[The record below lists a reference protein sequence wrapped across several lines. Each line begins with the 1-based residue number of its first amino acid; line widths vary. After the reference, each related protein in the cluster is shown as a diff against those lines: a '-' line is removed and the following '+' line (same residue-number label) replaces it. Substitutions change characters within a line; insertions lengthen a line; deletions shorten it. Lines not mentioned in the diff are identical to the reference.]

1 MTQHKTLVVTIPGM
15 IDDGDLAP
23 LRRLSDV
30 DYRER
35 THIDESGLAKLCQGY
50 DYLMLNYDV
59 VKKLTEDFYVSP
71 GVRALKAISAD
82 ITGMDWASPQA
93 ARQHGLMLLNTPRYS
108 TESVAESILCEVLLH
123 SRQRHAAY
131 KDEIK
136 GHEPEARKGINLLG
150 TTAGVV
156 GLGSIGTRVAGLLE
170 AVGMK
175 VVAWNRAPRDGFEA
189 VSLERLFDISKVIC
203 LCVKTVTSGSEA
215 TVGLVERNL
224 LSRCKQA
231 IIVNLASAPLVDH
244 EAILD
249 SLQFGAV
256 SGYSVERSAALMS
269 LPQFERLAQLDSVH
283 MPPSNAWFSE
293 ESLRALRQIWVDNIV
308 SAISGNIRN
317 VYTE

>member
-1 MTQHKTLVVTIPGM
+1 MMQHKTLVVTTPGM
-15 IDDGDLAP
+15 IDDVDLAP
-23 LRRLSDV
+23 LRRLSEV
-30 DYRER
+30 DYRELA
-35 THIDESGLAKLCQGY
+35 HIDESDLATLCLGY

-59 VKKLTEDFYVSP
+59 VKKLPEQFYISP
-71 GVRALKAISAD
+71 NVRSLKAISAD

-93 ARQHGLMLLNTPRYS
+93 ARRHGVTLLNTPRYS

-123 SRQRHAAY
+123 SRQRHTAY

-136 GHEPEARKGINLLG
+136 GREPEGRKGINLLG

-175 VVAWNRAPRDGFEA
+175 VVAWNRTPRDGFEA
-189 VSLERLFDISKVIC
+189 VSLEKLFEISKVIC
-203 LCVKTVTSGSEA
+203 LCLKTVASGSEA
-215 TVGLVERNL
+215 TVGLVGDTL
-224 LSRCKQA
+224 LSRCKEA
-231 IIVNLASAPLVDH
+231 IVVNLASAPLVDH

-249 SLQFGAV
+249 SLQLGAV

-269 LPQFERLAQLDSVH
+269 LPQFQRLAQLDSVH

-293 ESLRALRQIWVDNIV
+293 ESLRTLRDIWVDNIV
-308 SAISGNIRN
+308 SAINGSIQNA
-317 VYTE
+317 YTE